1 MTDISVT
8 AAAVIAGSGANVDR
22 GEVAGATVTAGQAV
36 YKDSTTG
43 KCVLSDAN
51 GTGTRSVLGLTLNGA
66 SDGQPLAIV
75 KGGDVTLNAVL
86 TAGVPYFLSGTAG
99 GICPEADVAT
109 GMQKIQI
116 GIAKST
122 TVLHVSIQGT
132 GVTL

>member
-1 MTDISVT
+1 MPAGRLI
-8 AAAVIAGSGANVDR
+8 VIDR
-22 GEVAGATVTAGQAV
+22 
-36 YKDSTTG
+36 
-43 KCVLSDAN
+43 
-51 GTGTRSVLGLTLNGA
+51 
-66 SDGQPLAIV
+66 IV

-99 GICPEADVAT
+99 GICPEADVVT

-122 TVLHVSIQGT
+122 TVLHVSIQDT